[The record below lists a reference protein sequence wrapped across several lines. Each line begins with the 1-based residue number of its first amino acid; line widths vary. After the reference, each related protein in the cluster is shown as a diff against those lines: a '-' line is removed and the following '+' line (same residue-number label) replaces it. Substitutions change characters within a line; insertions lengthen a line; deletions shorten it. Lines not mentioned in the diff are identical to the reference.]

1 MENREQIA
9 RMRFVYGSDDEALRA
24 LLGESLAPRSPD
36 SLLDVA
42 LPLLTPD
49 SRLLDVGC
57 RDARH
62 LIPLVARSGCNGV
75 GIDPVDRNVERARA
89 AVAAAAL
96 GQRIE
101 IRRGVMEQIEEPD
114 RSIDVVWCRDV
125 LESIPDVRAGLSEVA
140 RVLKPGGAAV
150 LYTVFATPRLEPR
163 EAAAIS
169 RPLGAVLQNLD
180 RSFVEDAF
188 DHVGFRV
195 ERREEIG
202 TEFRE
207 YDEER
212 TQPVS
217 DSLIRLA
224 RLRRRREEVVRQFGE
239 DRYDL
244 WEASLQWLGYLLL
257 GKLEPVAYV
266 LRVS

>member
-1 MENREQIA
+1 EGVTPRLARMENPKQIA
-9 RMRFVYGSDDEALRA
+9 RMRFVYGSDDEVLRA

-36 SLLDVA
+36 SLLDLA

-62 LIPLVARSGCNGV
+62 LIPLVARSGCSGV

-140 RVLKPGGAAV
+140 RVLKPDGAAV
-150 LYTVFATPRLEPR
+150 LYTVFA
-163 EAAAIS
+163 
-169 RPLGAVLQNLD
+169 
-180 RSFVEDAF
+180 
-188 DHVGFRV
+188 
-195 ERREEIG
+195 
-202 TEFRE
+202 
-207 YDEER
+207 
-212 TQPVS
+212 
-217 DSLIRLA
+217 
-224 RLRRRREEVVRQFGE
+224 
-239 DRYDL
+239 
-244 WEASLQWLGYLLL
+244 
-257 GKLEPVAYV
+257 
-266 LRVS
+266 